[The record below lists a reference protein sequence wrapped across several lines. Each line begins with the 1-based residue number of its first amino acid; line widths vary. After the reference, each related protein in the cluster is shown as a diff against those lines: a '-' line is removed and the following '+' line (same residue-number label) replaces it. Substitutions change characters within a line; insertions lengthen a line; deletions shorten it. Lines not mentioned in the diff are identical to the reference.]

1 MDEQVFKGD
10 PDTPHSISFSGS
22 GFLSYY
28 QAGAVDALR
37 DLAPKM
43 LDTAHRFAGTSA
55 GAVIAALVICGIE
68 MEEYLRV
75 LNMGLAEVKKF
86 FLGPLSP
93 SCKMVQMMRQFL
105 YNVLPEDSYKSATG
119 KLHVSLT
126 RVTDGENVVVSE
138 YTSKEELIEALYC
151 SCFVPVYCGFIP
163 PMYRGER
170 YIDGGFTSMQ
180 PCAFW
185 TDSIT
190 ISTFSSQQ
198 DICPRDCPAIFHD
211 FRMFNFSFQFSLE
224 NITRMTHALF
234 PPDLV
239 VLQEYYYRGYDDA
252 VSYLRRLNA
261 AYLNSPSRRVIFPRV
276 EVYCKIEV
284 ALGHEPPARNPP
296 SLPAARGSP
305 QDSSHHLRETPNQ
318 DRKDSP
324 ASPSTQTPPESRC
337 KGFVESSMSPTVSE
351 SKQPLASPV
360 APPQS
365 GPVMKPGPSTGPS
378 DIYPVSLRTLNLKLG
393 VKDDHQLDS
402 ASDHQGTKS
411 LPPVSHISR
420 SAADPH
426 SSKAG
431 SSVPESPHG
440 SRPMLRASQE
450 ATAARAAPELP
461 PSTPPAPPP
470 VEELGPEQPTGP
482 PASSQLTSSAPPGT
496 RKEAPHKPLLVES
509 PAVDSNT
516 ARKIFKK
523 KQKTNATRECF
534 QKNPRTKKPV
544 SRVQSAPRP
553 LDFPGLP
560 TSKTLWVTYKPHP
573 RRMQE
578 YSCPEPLLG
587 SLAGAKHQHVCMTPS
602 VLGLQLPWQLYLH
615 QGPLLTS
622 HSANPQLSAVLH
634 DPSCLPSQTHL
645 GDSHYQVQLLV
656 RGTTLDTSE
665 SRFLCALRKHFP
677 EDFTSVTLLFS

>member
-1 MDEQVFKGD
+1 MEEQVFKGD

-37 DLAPKM
+37 DLAPRM

-75 LNMGLAEVKKF
+75 LNKGLAEVKKS

-105 YNVLPEDSYKSATG
+105 YDVLPEDSYKFATG

-163 PMYRGER
+163 PTYRGER

-239 VLQEYYYRGYDDA
+239 ILQDYYYRGYDDA

-261 AYLNSPSRRVIFPRV
+261 AYLDSPSKRVIFPRV
-276 EVYCKIEV
+276 EVYCQIEV
-284 ALGHEPPARNPP
+284 ALGHEPSAQRDKLEDS
-296 SLPAARGSP
+296 SLPHAQGAP
-305 QDSSHHLRETPNQ
+305 QE
-318 DRKDSP
+318 DRKDGHSLASPSVQTPESRTSGVVESPGGSSSKQSP
-324 ASPSTQTPPESRC
+324 ASPSTPPQPCPEMSPGLPTDPRDTDPVNLQTP
-337 KGFVESSMSPTVSE
+337 
-351 SKQPLASPV
+351 
-360 APPQS
+360 
-365 GPVMKPGPSTGPS
+365 
-378 DIYPVSLRTLNLKLG
+378 SLKEG
-393 VKDDHQLDS
+393 VKDGCQPDS
-402 ASDHQGTKS
+402 AADDNRGTKS
-411 LPPVSHISR
+411 LPPVSHTSD
-420 SAADPH
+420 SAAAAH
-426 SSKAG
+426 SSEAG
-431 SSVPESPHG
+431 SSVPESSPESPHCSG
-440 SRPMLRASQE
+440 LLLRHPQA
-450 ATAARAAPELP
+450 ATAAWAASRLP
-461 PSTPPAPPP
+461 PSGPSTPPALTP
-470 VEELGPEQPTGP
+470 VEEPGPELWARPTGP
-482 PASSQLTSSAPPGT
+482 PASPQLTSLAAPGT
-496 RKEAPHKPLLVES
+496 RKQALHKPLGDSL
-509 PAVDSNT
+509 AVDSNRT
-516 ARKIFKK
+516 DKMFKK
-523 KQKTNATRECF
+523 KQKTNATREFF
-534 QKNPRTKKPV
+534 QRNPRSKKPA
-544 SRVQSAPRP
+544 SKLQSAPRP
-553 LDFPGLP
+553 LDFPVLS
-560 TSKTLWVTYKPHP
+560 TSKTVWVTYKPHP
-573 RRMQE
+573 SRIQE
-578 YSCPEPLLG
+578 YSCPEG
-587 SLAGAKHQHVCMTPS
+587 VGGQ
-602 VLGLQLPWQLYLH
+602 
-615 QGPLLTS
+615 
-622 HSANPQLSAVLH
+622 SA
-634 DPSCLPSQTHL
+634 
-645 GDSHYQVQLLV
+645 
-656 RGTTLDTSE
+656 
-665 SRFLCALRKHFP
+665 
-677 EDFTSVTLLFS
+677 